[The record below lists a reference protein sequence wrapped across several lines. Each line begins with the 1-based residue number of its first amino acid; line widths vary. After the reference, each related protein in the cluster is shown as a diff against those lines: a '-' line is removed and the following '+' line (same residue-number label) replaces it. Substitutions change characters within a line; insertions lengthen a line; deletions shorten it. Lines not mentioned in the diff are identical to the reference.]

1 MHFFGGQRVWFPN
14 HGSPRVICGAD
25 FFPSHL
31 ISIPARFHFRRGWPE
46 TVVHVQ
52 ALSVQP
58 SPRGIWHR
66 MTEHA
71 FSLKIDVLFPPPQEA
86 FPATSIDC
94 SDKHHAYAV
103 IALRG
108 GGSSPL
114 LAGPAAPR
122 GVGSPGFVF
131 FFCSLAGEG
140 AAEKSSCT
148 SERSARKKQQK
159 KAKNK
164 IKKSLFAQ
172 VELSHPMATCRGAA
186 ALPWISGVLWG
197 HPEAPGVWG
206 WWGWGCRHGEPAL
219 P

>member
-1 MHFFGGQRVWFPN
+1 
-14 HGSPRVICGAD
+14 
-25 FFPSHL
+25 
-31 ISIPARFHFRRGWPE
+31 
-46 TVVHVQ
+46 
-52 ALSVQP
+52 
-58 SPRGIWHR
+58 

-131 FFCSLAGEG
+131 SLQPRRGGRSREVILHLRAL
-140 AAEKSSCT
+140 SS
-148 SERSARKKQQK
+148 
-159 KAKNK
+159 
-164 IKKSLFAQ
+164 
-172 VELSHPMATCRGAA
+172 
-186 ALPWISGVLWG
+186 
-197 HPEAPGVWG
+197 
-206 WWGWGCRHGEPAL
+206 
-219 P
+219 

>member
-1 MHFFGGQRVWFPN
+1 
-14 HGSPRVICGAD
+14 
-25 FFPSHL
+25 
-31 ISIPARFHFRRGWPE
+31 
-46 TVVHVQ
+46 
-52 ALSVQP
+52 
-58 SPRGIWHR
+58 

-164 IKKSLFAQ
+164 IKKKKKFVCPGSRVVSPDGHVQRCSCAALDLRCPLGAPCSSWGVGMGLQ
-172 VELSHPMATCRGAA
+172 ARGACPA
-186 ALPWISGVLWG
+186 VMPRGIRGVLC
-197 HPEAPGVWG
+197 A
-206 WWGWGCRHGEPAL
+206 HGGTV
-219 P
+219 